1 MLETASLPLHCRVSC
16 QMAAPPAH
24 SIDGEREFFV
34 PALVMRLLAILPGG
48 FGGVTVFAS
57 YRGKPGSAKDVCS
70 SWGFNSWL
78 WILVMILQGSWMATK
93 TECGTWGA
101 HRTGNILGRVGSG
114 HLDKDVKEVT
124 DIWLLKDPLPFRTT
138 IPESPCFGSQLTQ
151 TLPPQP
157 SPAWMG
163 ALKDHTNK
171 PGV

>member
-1 MLETASLPLHCRVSC
+1 MSYASSYNYNGSSNEAGPVRWMAGTLETASLPQHCRVSC
-16 QMAAPPAH
+16 QMVAPPAH
-24 SIDGEREFFV
+24 SIDGEREYFV
-34 PALVMRLLAILPGG
+34 PALVMRLLAILPGE

-114 HLDKDVKEVT
+114 HLD
-124 DIWLLKDPLPFRTT
+124 
-138 IPESPCFGSQLTQ
+138 
-151 TLPPQP
+151 
-157 SPAWMG
+157 
-163 ALKDHTNK
+163 
-171 PGV
+171 